1 MKYGLEIIVAG
12 ISIVLLGGCASTP
25 NATGYLSNYEQL
37 HAGKYL
43 EKYWAD
49 TGSIQKG
56 ASPTI
61 LLGTI
66 SVDKISDQK
75 GISVADCVTALKA
88 DLKRGGMISEQS
100 LLAPIRL
107 DLAITEMTP
116 GNAAQRITIGGGY
129 IHLQIEGKVVD
140 VESGRVLA
148 AFAERHTSTSMIGI
162 EDLAGSAGPSLVKHL
177 IKISSERIN
186 KELSATFSL

>member
-1 MKYGLEIIVAG
+1 MKYGLGNIIAG
-12 ISIVLLGGCASTP
+12 ISIVLLNGCTSTP

-49 TGSIQKG
+49 TGRIQKV
-56 ASPTI
+56 ASPAI

-75 GISVADCVTALKA
+75 GISVAECVTALKA
-88 DLKRGGMISEQS
+88 DLKRGGMISDQS
-100 LLAPIRL
+100 LRAPIRL

-116 GNAAQRITIGGGY
+116 GSAVQRITVGGGY

-140 VESGRVLA
+140 MKSGHILA
-148 AFAERHTSTSMIGI
+148 TFAERHTSTSAIGI
-162 EDLAGSAGPSLVKHL
+162 KDLVGSAGPSLVKHL